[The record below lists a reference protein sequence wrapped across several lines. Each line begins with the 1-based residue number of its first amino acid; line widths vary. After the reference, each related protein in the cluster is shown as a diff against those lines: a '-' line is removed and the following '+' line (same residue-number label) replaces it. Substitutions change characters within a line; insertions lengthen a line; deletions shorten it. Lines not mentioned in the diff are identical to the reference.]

1 MKSNAFLKFLGLL
14 SLMFF
19 CACNIAAQEVSSN
32 NVVYQDNNV
41 RITLITDGTVRLEWE
56 PDGKFV
62 DNASF
67 VAVNRK
73 YQPVNYQIKDN
84 KKKVEIRTAKI
95 ILKYIKN
102 KGPFSTDNLSIVS
115 AKGMLPFKWIPG
127 TIDNGNLKGTYRTL
141 DGYDGP
147 LHRNDNK
154 MMALENGLLSTDG
167 WTFID
172 DSKNYLFDHSDW
184 PWVMERP
191 DKNGQDWYFMAYGH
205 DYKQALKD
213 FTVFAGKVPLP
224 PRYAFGYWW
233 SRYWSYSDNEL
244 RALVDDFHTYDIPL
258 DVLVVDMDWH
268 YTEPGKGGWT
278 GYTWNRRLFPDPDG
292 FLKYL
297 KRNNLQVTL
306 NLHPADGVAS
316 YETNYPAM
324 AKWMGVDPNSKELIP
339 YEGSNKKFMSGWLN
353 TILRPMEKKGVDF
366 WWLDWQQ
373 RLSDEKFKNL
383 SNTWWIN
390 YVVFSDMAR
399 NRDTRPLLY
408 HRWGGLGNHRYQIGF
423 SGDTY
428 ISWASLKYQPYFNS
442 TASNV
447 LYGYWSHDIGG
458 HMGADSINPELYVRW
473 LQFGALSPVLRTH
486 STKNSNL
493 NKEPWVFNPEYFK
506 IIRNTILERYKIAP
520 YVYTMAR
527 KTYDEALSLC
537 RPMYYDYP
545 EAKEAYDY
553 KDEYMFGDDLLV
565 CPITAPMKEG
575 RSTVKVWL
583 PAGNDWYEWH
593 TGTLLQGGQTVERT
607 FHLDE
612 YPIYVKAGSILPFYG
627 ENVKNLRNSDE
638 PVVVTVFPGS
648 EGSFTLYEDNG
659 NDKDYATRYATT
671 LLTSEKRD
679 NVLTV
684 KIAPRKGGYSGM
696 SANRSFK
703 VNVVASAVPEKVSV
717 NGKQTDFS
725 YDGNNLILA
734 IEIPETDCSIEKV
747 VEITYATDAP
757 DVADGLYA
765 KLRHVQQTVL
775 DLKKRQAGIV
785 LTENLGTMESTGRA
799 ITYCPDQFVKRI
811 DLFRKNYAN
820 LPDVLK
826 EQKLDQKAIDWFMGT
841 VK

>member
-1 MKSNAFLKFLGLL
+1 
-14 SLMFF
+14 
-19 CACNIAAQEVSSN
+19 
-32 NVVYQDNNV
+32 
-41 RITLITDGTVRLEWE
+41 
-56 PDGKFV
+56 
-62 DNASF
+62 
-67 VAVNRK
+67 
-73 YQPVNYQIKDN
+73 
-84 KKKVEIRTAKI
+84 
-95 ILKYIKN
+95 
-102 KGPFSTDNLSIVS
+102 
-115 AKGMLPFKWIPG
+115 
-127 TIDNGNLKGTYRTL
+127 
-141 DGYDGP
+141 
-147 LHRNDNK
+147 
-154 MMALENGLLSTDG
+154 
-167 WTFID
+167 
-172 DSKNYLFDHSDW
+172 
-184 PWVMERP
+184 
-191 DKNGQDWYFMAYGH
+191 
-205 DYKQALKD
+205 
-213 FTVFAGKVPLP
+213 
-224 PRYAFGYWW
+224 
-233 SRYWSYSDNEL
+233 
-244 RALVDDFHTYDIPL
+244 
-258 DVLVVDMDWH
+258 
-268 YTEPGKGGWT
+268 
-278 GYTWNRRLFPDPDG
+278 
-292 FLKYL
+292 
-297 KRNNLQVTL
+297 VTL

-316 YETNYPAM
+316 YETNYPEM
-324 AKWMGVDPNSKELIP
+324 AKWMGVDPNSKKMIP

-373 RLSDEKFKNL
+373 RLNDEKFKDL

-506 IIRNTILERYKIAP
+506 IIRSTILERYKIAP

-545 EAKEAYDY
+545 EAKEAYDN
-553 KDEYMFGDDLLV
+553 KDEYMFGDDILV
-565 CPITAPMKEG
+565 CPITDPMKEG
-575 RSTVKVWL
+575 RSTAKVWL

-593 TGTLLQGGQTVERT
+593 TGTLLKGGQTVERT

-612 YPIYVKAGSILPFYG
+612 YPIYIKAGSILPLYD

-638 PVVVTVFPGS
+638 PIVITVFPGS

-671 LLTSEKRD
+671 LLTAEKRD

-734 IEIPETDCSIEKV
+734 VEIPETDCSIEKV

-811 DLFRKNYAN
+811 ELFRKNYAN

-826 EQKLDQKAIDWFMGT
+826 EQKLDQKAIDWFMEA

>member
-1 MKSNAFLKFLGLL
+1 MKSNSFLKFLGLL

-19 CACNIAAQEVSSN
+19 CVCSIGAQEASSN

-73 YQPVNYQIKDN
+73 YQRVNYQIKDT

-95 ILKYIKN
+95 VLKYIKN
-102 KGPFSTDNLSIVS
+102 KGPFSADNLSIVS

-127 TIDNGNLKGTYRTL
+127 AVNNGNLKGTYRTL

-154 MMALENGLLSTDG
+154 MMALGDGLLSTDG

-191 DKNGQDWYFMAYGH
+191 DKNGLDWYFMAYGH
-205 DYKQALKD
+205 HYKQALKD

-316 YETNYPAM
+316 YETNYPEM
-324 AKWMGVDPNSKELIP
+324 AKWMGVDPNSKKLIP

-373 RLSDEKFKNL
+373 RLNDEKFKDL

-506 IIRNTILERYKIAP
+506 IIRSTILERYKIAP

-545 EAKEAYDY
+545 EAKEAYDN
-553 KDEYMFGDDLLV
+553 KDEYMFGDDILV
-565 CPITAPMKEG
+565 CPITDPMKEG
-575 RSTVKVWL
+575 RSTAKVWL

-593 TGTLLQGGQTVERT
+593 TGTLLKGGQTVERT

-612 YPIYVKAGSILPFYG
+612 YPIYIKAGSILPLYD

-638 PVVVTVFPGS
+638 PIVITVFPGS

-734 IEIPETDCSIEKV
+734 VEIPETDCSIEKV

-757 DVADGLYA
+757 DIADGLYA

-811 DLFRKNYAN
+811 ELFRKNYAN

-826 EQKLDQKAIDWFMGT
+826 EQKLDQKAIDWFMEA